1 MNEKENEKKKKFIPS
16 KKQALF
22 LDLYLDLNNKLT
34 LTKICQEVQINRTTA
49 WRWLRDSNFVNYIN
63 GLIKELLSR
72 SLVKIYK
79 TAIKSAIEGHFQ
91 FAKLL
96 LEISGEYVSKSE
108 DILKITPHIEKT
120 REQLEKELREELN
133 TISERMKKAE
143 KLKKEKLKKEKS

>member
-1 MNEKENEKKKKFIPS
+1 MNEKKNEFIPS

-22 LDLYLDLNNKLT
+22 IDWYLDLTNKLT
-34 LTKICQEVQINRTTA
+34 LTQICKEVQINRTTA
-49 WRWLRDSNFVNYIN
+49 WRWLRDKDFVKFLND
-63 GLIKELLSR
+63 LIEPLLSR

-79 TAIKSAIEGHFQ
+79 TAIKEAISGHFQ

-108 DILKITPHIEKT
+108 DILKITPYTKET
-120 REQLEKELREELN
+120 REQLEKEMREELN

-143 KLKKEKLKKEKS
+143 KLKKEKLKKIGKN